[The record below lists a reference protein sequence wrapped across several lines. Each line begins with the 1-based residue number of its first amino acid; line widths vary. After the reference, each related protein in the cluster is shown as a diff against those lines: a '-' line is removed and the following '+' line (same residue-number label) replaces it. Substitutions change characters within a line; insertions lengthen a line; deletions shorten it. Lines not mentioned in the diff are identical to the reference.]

1 MCEGWPMVFPLHC
14 TPFFCCALLCHLY
27 GDVLVHKI
35 RDLSLIDIYVDISRK
50 DEYFEEN
57 PDKEIK
63 VSFSLL

>member
-1 MCEGWPMVFPLHC
+1 MVFPLHC
-14 TPFFCCALLCHLY
+14 TPFFCCALLC

-50 DEYFEEN
+50 DVYFEEN

-63 VSFSLL
+63 FSFSLL